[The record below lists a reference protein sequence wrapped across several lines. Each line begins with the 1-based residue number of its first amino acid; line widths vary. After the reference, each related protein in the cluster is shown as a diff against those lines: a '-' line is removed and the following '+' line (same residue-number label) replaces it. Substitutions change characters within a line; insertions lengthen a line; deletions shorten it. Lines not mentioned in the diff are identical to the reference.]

1 MTRNKKKPFNWLD
14 KTLFVLMIL
23 VIVGMI
29 VALSVADG
37 AKLCVLLG
45 GGGLLVLNLLFILY
59 FARRNRL

>member
-1 MTRNKKKPFNWLD
+1 MTRNKKKPLNCLD

-37 AKLCVLLG
+37 AKLYVLLG

>member
-1 MTRNKKKPFNWLD
+1 MTRNKKKPLNWLD

-37 AKLCVLLG
+37 AKLYVLLG
-45 GGGLLVLNLLFILY
+45 GGGLLVLNLLFVLY
-59 FARRNRL
+59 FVRRNRL

>member
-1 MTRNKKKPFNWLD
+1 MTRNKKKPLNWLD

-29 VALSVADG
+29 VALSVANG
-37 AKLCVLLG
+37 AKLYVLLG
-45 GGGLLVLNLLFILY
+45 GGGLLVLNLLFVLY

>member
-14 KTLFVLMIL
+14 KTLFVLMLL

-29 VALSVADG
+29 VALSVAEG
-37 AKLCVLLG
+37 AKLYVLLG
-45 GGGLLVLNLLFILY
+45 GGGLLVLNLLFVLY

>member
-1 MTRNKKKPFNWLD
+1 MTRNKKKPLNWLD
-14 KTLFVLMIL
+14 KPLYVLMLL

-37 AKLCVLLG
+37 AKLYVLLG
-45 GGGLLVLNLLFILY
+45 GGGLLVLNLLFVLY

>member
-1 MTRNKKKPFNWLD
+1 MKRNKKKPLNWLD
-14 KTLFVLMIL
+14 KTLFVLMLL

-37 AKLCVLLG
+37 SKLYVLLG
-45 GGGLLVLNLLFILY
+45 GGGLLVLNLLFVLY

>member
-1 MTRNKKKPFNWLD
+1 MTRNKKKPLNWLD

-37 AKLCVLLG
+37 AKLYVLLG
-45 GGGLLVLNLLFILY
+45 GGGLLILNLLFILY

>member
-1 MTRNKKKPFNWLD
+1 MTRNKKKPLNWLD

-23 VIVGMI
+23 VIVGII

-37 AKLCVLLG
+37 AKLYVLLG
-45 GGGLLVLNLLFILY
+45 GGGLLVLNLLFVLY

>member
-1 MTRNKKKPFNWLD
+1 MTRNKKKPLNWLD

-29 VALSVADG
+29 VALSVAEG
-37 AKLCVLLG
+37 AKLYVLLG
-45 GGGLLVLNLLFILY
+45 GGALLVLNLLFVLY

>member
-1 MTRNKKKPFNWLD
+1 MTRNKKKPLNWLD
-14 KTLFVLMIL
+14 KTLFVLIIL

-37 AKLCVLLG
+37 AKLYVLLG
-45 GGGLLVLNLLFILY
+45 GGGLLVLNLLFVLY

>member
-1 MTRNKKKPFNWLD
+1 MTRNKKKPLNWLD

-37 AKLCVLLG
+37 AKLYVLLG

>member
-1 MTRNKKKPFNWLD
+1 MTRNKKKPLNWLD
-14 KTLFVLMIL
+14 KTLFVLMLL

-37 AKLCVLLG
+37 AKLYIHLG
-45 GGGLLVLNLLFILY
+45 GGGLLVLNLLFVLY